1 MDFTRLY
8 LDERGYCVTA
18 DQLAREFA
26 ELSEDEKNG
35 RTVADYIIDCLSI
48 NGGTLKAISR

>member
-18 DQLAREFA
+18 DQLAREFS

-48 NGGTLKAISR
+48 NGGTLTAVN